1 MKLTHP
7 SIERYDKRG
16 VSAFC
21 RSFEINS
28 REEPLRRC
36 LPLPRL
42 SRSLQQTYEGDLTD
56 IARVK
61 LA

>member
-1 MKLTHP
+1 MLCANIQYVPRMPAVKLARP
-7 SIERYDKRG
+7 SIEQYDKRG
-16 VSAFC
+16 VSALC

-42 SRSLQQTYEGDLTD
+42 PRSLL
-56 IARVK
+56 
-61 LA
+61 